1 MMQFPLALALAVLAL
16 APPPAPEAMPLMQ
29 VQATDISGQLRR
41 YVAFCQ
47 STARPDYVVDCL
59 SERFD
64 VAADAVGSYGDNAEL
79 YRALK
84 TAARDLAAVS
94 RKYAS
99 PTARPLVL
107 SATGSFTTSRAIRPV
122 APENL
127 LPANAA
133 ATAVLDEAELTLLRS
148 SSRSTNALAF
158 RQVAEVVGSAKVLLR
173 AS

>member
-1 MMQFPLALALAVLAL
+1 MMQLPLSLTLAVLAL
-16 APPPAPEAMPLMQ
+16 NPHPAPEALPLMQ

-59 SERFD
+59 SERFG
-64 VAADAVGSYGDNAEL
+64 VFADAVGSYGDTAEL

-99 PTARPLVL
+99 PTSRPLVL

-127 LPANAA
+127 LPANA
-133 ATAVLDEAELTLLRS
+133 VLDEAELTPLRS
-148 SSRSTNALAF
+148 STRLTNALAF
-158 RQVAEVVGSAKVLLR
+158 QQVAEVVGSAKVLLR